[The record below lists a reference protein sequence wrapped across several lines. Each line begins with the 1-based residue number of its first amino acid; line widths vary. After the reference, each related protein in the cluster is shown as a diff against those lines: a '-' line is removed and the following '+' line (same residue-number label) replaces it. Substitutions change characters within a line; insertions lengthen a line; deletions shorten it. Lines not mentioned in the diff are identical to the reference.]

1 MLHAFGDVRLTRP
14 VDVEDRVEARAV
26 PVEEDGGGVAGEDV
40 VAVAEGVL
48 QGGGSEKFKEICQIS
63 LRRRGTF

>member
-48 QGGGSEKFKEICQIS
+48 KGGGSGNMPNKPKKTRYFLK
-63 LRRRGTF
+63 